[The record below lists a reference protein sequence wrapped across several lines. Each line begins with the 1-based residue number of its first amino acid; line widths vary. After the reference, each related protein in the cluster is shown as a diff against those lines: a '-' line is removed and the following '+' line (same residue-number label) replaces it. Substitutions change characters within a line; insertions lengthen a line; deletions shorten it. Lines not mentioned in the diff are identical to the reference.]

1 MFEAAELGRKVS
13 KATYNKKDPELRTA
27 LLDVQFK
34 LRELPFQVI
43 IIVSGVEGAG
53 KGEVVNELNRWL
65 DSRGMQTH
73 AFWDES
79 DEERER
85 PRFWRF
91 WRRLPPKSTIG
102 VLFGS
107 WYTAPIIDMALG
119 RTSQAEFE
127 SEMDRIG
134 EFERLLSNDG
144 ALIIKFW
151 FHLSKKVQQK
161 RLKQDEKNGKGSP
174 LLKEFAKSYNRFK
187 TVSEMAI
194 RATDSGYS
202 PWHIVEAED
211 RRYRNLAFGETL
223 LNAIERRLEGAT
235 TAGPDPRV
243 REENSFIAEIPE
255 ASITVLDHVDLT
267 QKLTRKEYRERL
279 EAAQRR
285 LRGLAWQAR
294 KAIINTVAV
303 FEGWD
308 AAGKGGAIRRV
319 TGAIDARLYRVISVA
334 APTDEE
340 NAQHYLWRFW
350 RQLPRAGYFTI
361 YDRSWYGRV
370 LVERV
375 ENFCTHQEWSRA
387 YQEINHFE
395 QQLAANNTVV
405 LKFWLHI
412 SQEEQL
418 ARFKEREK
426 IAWKQYKLTE
436 EDWRNRDRWDAYKHA
451 VNDMVARTST
461 TYAPW
466 TLVPGNDKWLSRVT
480 IVETFCE
487 QLAAALHERG
497 MDTPKID

>member
-27 LLDVQFK
+27 LLEAQFK
-34 LRELPFQVI
+34 LRESPFQVI
-43 IIVSGVEGAG
+43 VIVSGVEGAG
-53 KGEVVNELNRWL
+53 KGEVVNALNRWL

-73 AFWDES
+73 AFWEES

-107 WYTAPIIDMALG
+107 WYTQPVIDRALG
-119 RTSQAEFE
+119 RTTTAEFE

-144 ALIIKFW
+144 ALILKFW
-151 FHLSKKVQQK
+151 FHLSKKAQQR
-161 RLKQDEKNGKGSP
+161 RLKQDEKTGRSSP
-174 LLKEFAKSYNRFK
+174 LLKQFAKQYDRLRAA
-187 TVSEMAI
+187 SEMAI
-194 RATDSGYS
+194 RATDSGHS
-202 PWHIVEAED
+202 PWHVVEAED
-211 RRYRNLAFGETL
+211 RRYRNLAVGETL
-223 LNAIERRLEGAT
+223 LQALQRRLARPP
-235 TAGPDPRV
+235 AAVPDPRV
-243 REENSFIAEIPE
+243 PADSSFIAEIPE
-255 ASITVLDHVDLT
+255 ASITVLDQVDLT
-267 QKLTRKEYRERL
+267 QKLSRKQYDDRL
-279 EAAQRR
+279 TAAQHR
-285 LRGLAWQAR
+285 LHGLAWQAR
-294 KAIINTVAV
+294 EAKINTVAV

-319 TGAIDARLYRVISVA
+319 TAAIDARLYRVISVA

-340 NAQHYLWRFW
+340 AAQHYLWRFW
-350 RQLPRAGYFTI
+350 RQLPRAGYFTL

-395 QQLAANNTVV
+395 QQLAANDTVV
-405 LKFWLHI
+405 IKFWLHI
-412 SQEEQL
+412 SPDEQL
-418 ARFKEREK
+418 ARFRHREQT
-426 IAWKQYKLTE
+426 AWKQYKLTE
-436 EDWRNRDRWDAYKHA
+436 EDWRNRERWDAYKHA

-466 TLVPGNDKWLSRVT
+466 TLVPGNDKWFARVT
-480 IVETFCE
+480 VAETFCE
-487 QLAAALHERG
+487 RLSAALRERG
-497 MDTPKID
+497 IKGA

>member
-13 KATYNKKDPELRTA
+13 KETYNKKDPELRTA
-27 LLDVQFK
+27 LLDAQFK

-43 IIVSGVEGAG
+43 VIVSGVEGAG

-65 DSRGMQTH
+65 DSRGIQTH

-107 WYTAPIIDMALG
+107 WYTLPIIDRAFE
-119 RTSQAEFE
+119 RTTQAEFE

-151 FHLSKKVQQK
+151 FHLSKKTQQK
-161 RLKQDEKNGKGSP
+161 RLKQDEKEGKGSP
-174 LLKEFAKSYNRFK
+174 LLKEYAKSYDRFK
-187 TVSEMAI
+187 AVSEMAI

-211 RRYRNLAFGETL
+211 RRYRNLAVGETL
-223 LNAIERRLEGAT
+223 LNAIQRRLDSAAT
-235 TAGPDPRV
+235 PEPDPEIRA
-243 REENSFIAEIPE
+243 ENSFIAEIPE
-255 ASITVLDHVDLT
+255 ASITVLDHVDLS
-267 QKLTRKEYRERL
+267 QKLSRKEYDERL
-279 EAAQRR
+279 QAAQSR
-285 LRGLAWQAR
+285 LRGLAWRAR
-294 KAIINTVAV
+294 KAKINTVAV

-319 TGAIDARLYRVISVA
+319 TSAVDARLYRVISVA

-350 RQLPRAGYFTI
+350 RQLPRTGYFTI

-375 ENFCTHQEWSRA
+375 EEFCSRHEWSRA

-395 QQLAANNTVV
+395 QQLAGNNTVV
-405 LKFWLHI
+405 LKFWVHI

-418 ARFKEREK
+418 RRFKERQK
-426 IAWKQYKLTE
+426 IPWKQYKLTE
-436 EDWRNRDRWDAYKHA
+436 EDWRNRDRWDAYKDA

-466 TLVPGNDKWLSRVT
+466 TLVPGNDKWFSRVT
-480 IVETFCE
+480 VVETFCE
-487 QLAAALHERG
+487 RLEAKLKELGAA
-497 MDTPKID
+497 